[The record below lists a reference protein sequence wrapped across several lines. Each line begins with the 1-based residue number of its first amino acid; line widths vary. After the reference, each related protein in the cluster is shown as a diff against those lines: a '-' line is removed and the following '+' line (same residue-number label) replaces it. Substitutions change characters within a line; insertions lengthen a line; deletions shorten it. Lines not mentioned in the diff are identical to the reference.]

1 MGAKVNI
8 ESKPV
13 IGITVGDVNGIGP
26 EIIIKALR
34 DSRILNHI
42 TPVIYGS
49 TKTLAYYRKAL
60 KADDFNYSQVKE
72 SGKLNP
78 KKVNV
83 INCWEEM
90 VEINPGEITKEAG
103 NASYQAL
110 KKAVENLK
118 NNLIEGLVTGPI
130 NKHNIQSEEFN
141 FPGHTEYFTKAVE
154 AKDSLM
160 LLASDQLRVGVVT
173 GHIPIK
179 DVSTVIGKEKITSK
193 LQILEDTLKTD
204 FGISRPR
211 IAVLGLNPHAG
222 EGGLL
227 GSEDDK
233 IIRPVVNDFKNK
245 GSLIFGPLPADGFFG
260 QGDYKKFDG
269 ILAMYH
275 DQGLIP
281 FKTIAF
287 HEGVNYTAGLPIV
300 RTSPDHGTAYA
311 IAGKNQ
317 ASSDSMLKAIYMAMD
332 ICKNRKEYNLSIN

>member
-1 MGAKVNI
+1 MGTKVKK
-8 ESKPV
+8 ESKPT

-34 DSRILNHI
+34 DNRILNHI

-72 SGKLNP
+72 PGKINR
-78 KKVNV
+78 KKINV
-83 INCWEEM
+83 VNCWEEM

-103 NASYQAL
+103 TASFQAL
-110 KKAVENLK
+110 KKAVDDLK
-118 NNLIEGLVTGPI
+118 DNIIDGLVTAPI

-141 FPGHTEYFTKAVE
+141 FPGHTEYLTKAVDSKE
-154 AKDSLM
+154 SLM

-173 GHIPIK
+173 GHIPLK
-179 DVSTVIGKEKITSK
+179 DVSTAIGIEKITTK
-193 LQILEDTLKTD
+193 LEIFEKTLKID
-204 FGISRPR
+204 FGIPKPK

-222 EGGLL
+222 EDGLL

-233 IIRPVVNDFKNK
+233 IIKPVVKDFKNK
-245 GSLIFGPLPADGFFG
+245 GSLVYGPLPADGFFG
-260 QGDYKKFDG
+260 KGDYKKFDG
-269 ILAMYH
+269 VLAMYH

-300 RTSPDHGTAYA
+300 RTSPDHGTAYG
-311 IAGKNQ
+311 IAGKNE
-317 ASSDSMLKAIYMAMD
+317 ASSESILRAIFMARD
-332 ICKNRKEYNLSIN
+332 ICKNRTEYEE